1 VRRADWEALASAI
14 NQARQLD
21 GIDQATVDVI
31 ADVIAKTLDGRSS
44 RFSQERFR
52 NWAGVSATFGKPT
65 DGGTP

>member
-52 NWAGVSATFGKPT
+52 SGNRRTEVRRE
-65 DGGTP
+65 